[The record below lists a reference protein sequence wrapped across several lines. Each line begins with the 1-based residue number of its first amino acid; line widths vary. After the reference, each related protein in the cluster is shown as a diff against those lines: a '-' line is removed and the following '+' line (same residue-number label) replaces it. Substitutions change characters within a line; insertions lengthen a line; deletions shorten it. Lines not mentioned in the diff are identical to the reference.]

1 VVLKLDFEKAY
12 DKVCWSFLVKCI
24 KARWFNPTWYEWME
38 KVLYNGTVTV
48 KINGQLG
55 AYFQSYKGV
64 RQGDPLSPLLFNIV
78 ADCLTQMVI
87 KAQSNG
93 RISRLIPH
101 LIPNGV
107 AIL

>member
-1 VVLKLDFEKAY
+1 
-12 DKVCWSFLVKCI
+12 
-24 KARWFNPTWYEWME
+24 
-38 KVLYNGTVTV
+38 
-48 KINGQLG
+48 
-55 AYFQSYKGV
+55 
-64 RQGDPLSPLLFNIV
+64 LFNIV